1 MSDLRKRF
9 SVRLPRIHGNGLK
22 ILSMVIL
29 LLANFNT
36 LILEKGILHLENYT
50 PEGLV
55 AAMGA
60 STSLTAWVGVASILR
75 LVGAVAVPIFAFLLV
90 EGFVH
95 TGNYKQYLTAV
106 AATALVS
113 EPLYDYAMT
122 GKLLEFSLQ
131 NPLLAVAIALAM
143 LGIMGMLDSRT
154 VVEKAIGRL
163 LILLCAAFWVI
174 LCRTEYGLQTV
185 VLAAIFYCFRERLFA
200 KIALS
205 VLACIANPLEPFALC
220 GLIYYS
226 GERNLKLPKYV
237 FYAVYPLHLLVMG
250 IVLRNFLL

>member
-1 MSDLRKRF
+1 MTKTPKVTQLQ
-9 SVRLPRIHGNGLK
+9 LK
-22 ILSMVIL
+22 
-29 LLANFNT
+29 LLAIALMT
-36 LILEKGILHLENYT
+36 LDHIG
-50 PEGLV
+50 GV
-55 AAMGA
+55 MGRE
-60 STSLTAWVGVASILR
+60 TLGTLYQPLRNVGRIAF
-75 LVGAVAVPIFAFLLV
+75 PIYCFLLV

-237 FYAVYPLHLLVMG
+237 FYCFYPVHLL
-250 IVLRNFLL
+250 LLAGLKLLLFS